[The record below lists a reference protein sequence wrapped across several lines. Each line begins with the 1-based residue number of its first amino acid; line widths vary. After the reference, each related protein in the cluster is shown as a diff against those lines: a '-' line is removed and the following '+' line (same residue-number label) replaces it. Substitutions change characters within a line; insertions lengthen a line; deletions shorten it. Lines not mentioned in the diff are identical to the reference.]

1 MRGPTS
7 PIMSAKTCEICQ
19 HPERAEIER
28 LILSVS
34 PSNPRLNLSTIADAY
49 GLSEEKLRVH
59 ALMHSPMALDFSKES
74 EVALVEQFQRK
85 LDGAA
90 STPVTPGATSGSN
103 KSAAGKRDWITDKVN
118 MHEGD
123 MLLAAANEYLTTI
136 TTIGRR
142 IKRYASDGSD
152 GGDQRLVAMCST
164 PLVNLYVG
172 AGAEMRKAIQEL
184 RELNRELNG
193 SHDSAAAGLQALAAA
208 LSGSTVNDDGE
219 PKFLDEEFETQED

>member
-1 MRGPTS
+1 MRGTDLPVVTS
-7 PIMSAKTCEICQ
+7 KTCEVCQ
-19 HPERAEIER
+19 HPDRAEIER
-28 LILSVS
+28 LILSVT

-49 GLSEEKLRVH
+49 GISEEKLRVH
-59 ALMHSPMALDFSKES
+59 ALMHSPMALDFSQES
-74 EVALVEQFQRK
+74 EDALVENFQKK

-90 STPVTPGATSGSN
+90 STPGTPSASSDSN
-103 KSAAGKRDWITDKVN
+103 KRDWIADKVN

-136 TTIGRR
+136 NTIGRR

-164 PLVNLYVG
+164 PLVNLYIG

-193 SHDSAAAGLQALAAA
+193 SHDSAAAGLQALASA
-208 LSGSTVNDDGE
+208 LAGSATGVEDDE
-219 PKFLDEEFETQED
+219 PQFLDTEFVTKEGD